1 MARRVEYELA
11 RGRSWEQL
19 KEVLEDQAEAGWEA
33 VGFTVVNT
41 EYQALLC
48 RSVLESPSARMGAG
62 ELQELQ

>member
-19 KEVLEDQAEAGWEA
+19 KEVLEDQAEAGWEVA
-33 VGFTVVNT
+33 GFTVVNT

-48 RSVLESPSARMGAG
+48 RSVLESPLVQLGTG

>member
-11 RGRSWEQL
+11 RGPSWEHL
-19 KEVLEDQAEAGWEA
+19 RDVLEDQAEAGWEV

-48 RSVLESPSARMGAG
+48 RSVLGAPSVEIGAG